1 MPTRAAFPRDT
12 LNFRCT
18 GWSINTWDLQ
28 KVPGGIFWEA
38 RLPTSISP
46 ESIKLS
52 SGKKLLGFP
61 TKTRGREDKN
71 ITVSHKWNQG
81 SEYLKEQGSPLPPT
95 SSLQHSRDSPLPAL
109 DSPIE
114 ELECPELF
122 FPQGCSN
129 CTAKNMDSSKAEW
142 VLPKGHLFTA

>member
-12 LNFRCT
+12 LNFRCI
-18 GWSINTWDLQ
+18 GWSMNTWDLQ

-61 TKTRGREDKN
+61 TKTQGREDKN
-71 ITVSHKWNQG
+71 ITVSHTWNQG
-81 SEYLKEQGSPLPPT
+81 PEHLSKQGSPMPPT
-95 SSLQHSRDSPLPAL
+95 PLYNILLPAHSL
-109 DSPIE
+109 PQTPPLRSKNAQNFFFQW
-114 ELECPELF
+114 CPN
-122 FPQGCSN
+122 CS
-129 CTAKNMDSSKAEW
+129 AKNMHSSKAER